1 MHSYLGGGAHASSC
15 VPWPSDGMSQ
25 TTVATFLLRFPPA
38 LGKGPLTPWLPGLRV
53 SVSFASSL
61 FLASTLKKSGKW
73 KISDAHP
80 FFSMAMATLLTQT
93 FIIFMKFLC
102 TRRFIFLTIIHYR
115 QLWITKSEI
124 KSSVPLSSHVSHFA
138 VLSSILFL
146 CMSVFCSQM
155 AEILLHM

>member
-1 MHSYLGGGAHASSC
+1 MVLVLARDGDQLLNGSSSLTGIPGPRCHGCLVLPADSPRHRRVRLALMALLVPSLG
-15 VPWPSDGMSQ
+15 VSQ

-38 LGKGPLTPWLPGLRV
+38 LGKGPLTSWLPGLRV

-80 FFSMAMATLLTQT
+80 FFSMATATLLTQT

-115 QLWITKSEI
+115 QL
-124 KSSVPLSSHVSHFA
+124 
-138 VLSSILFL
+138 
-146 CMSVFCSQM
+146 
-155 AEILLHM
+155 